1 MICLIHPCAL
11 QRDHLGGVLH
21 IGSYDLLARNCNHF
35 SDALCQRLCA
45 KRIPGWV
52 NRAARVGQ
60 SVRPMLNA
68 AAGAAQK
75 PDGKGGAPQD
85 DSGMSEKE
93 TDLKD
98 MVDHSKVCVWMRPH
112 LRAC

>member
-1 MICLIHPCAL
+1 MVGETHVTEVNVSHWEPSGAKNSACLYEQEPA
-11 QRDHLGGVLH
+11 G
-21 IGSYDLLARNCNHF
+21 ARG
-35 SDALCQRLCA
+35 AQ
-45 KRIPGWV
+45 
-52 NRAARVGQ
+52 
-60 SVRPMLNA
+60 
-68 AAGAAQK
+68 GAAQK